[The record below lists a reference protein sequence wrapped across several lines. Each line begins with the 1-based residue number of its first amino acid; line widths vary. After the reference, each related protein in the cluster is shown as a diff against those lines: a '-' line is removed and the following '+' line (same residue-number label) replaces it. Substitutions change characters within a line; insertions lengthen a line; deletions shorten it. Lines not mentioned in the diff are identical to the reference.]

1 MFLVSGC
8 LLGIDCKY
16 SGGNNRLDLLID
28 YLADKKVAIVCPE
41 QLGGLS
47 TPRSPAEIQGG
58 DGRDVLW
65 GKARV
70 ISQEGKD
77 VTENFIKGARE
88 TLKIARLWKI
98 KKAIFKE
105 RSPSC
110 GSREIYDGTFSGR
123 VVAGCGVTTAL
134 LRENSIKVYREDEP
148 EAWWD

>member
-1 MFLVSGC
+1 MLLVSGC

-16 SGGNNRLDLLID
+16 NGKNNRHDALMA
-28 YLADKKVAIVCPE
+28 YLAGKKFVIVCPE
-41 QLGGLS
+41 QLGGLP
-47 TPRSPAEIQGG
+47 TPRPPAEICGG
-58 DGRDVLW
+58 DGRDVLK

-70 ISQEGKD
+70 ISREKKD
-77 VTENFIKGARE
+77 VTENFIKGAWE
-88 TLKIARLWKI
+88 TLRIARLLGI

-134 LRENSIKVYREDEP
+134 LREKGIKVYSDDGIGV
-148 EAWWD
+148 W